1 MHSTYFEGLWRKE
14 KRWRAANPPS
24 HFFLKEEIED
34 PFHPFDVPFEA
45 YRMATQGDIDFWAAL
60 EAKINEQNTRGTASL
75 LLSGDLEQAARAL
88 LAASNIAIL
97 TGFPCLMDFPVPTET
112 DGLLGSFALAKTLS
126 ELEGKRVRILTD
138 TSSEQVLRGALFSE
152 EGSPLVGREGFVEVL
167 GFEPPHEG
175 QSAEAWLTESADGQ
189 RLSALRE
196 EVDCVVCIERSGL
209 NKNGDYLTMS
219 GRKMNAFVA
228 PLEKLLEGREDSLVS
243 IGVGD
248 GGNELGMGKL
258 LDAMLSEDEATRI
271 PLIEEIA
278 CVVPATFAIVCSVCD
293 WGGFAL
299 AAGVLRLLEEGG
311 VDDRLL
317 STEEY
322 RMLLER
328 CVSLGARDGI
338 TKEEVWRIL
347 FCLFL

>member
-1 MHSTYFEGLWRKE
+1 
-14 KRWRAANPPS
+14 
-24 HFFLKEEIED
+24 
-34 PFHPFDVPFEA
+34 
-45 YRMATQGDIDFWAAL
+45 
-60 EAKINEQNTRGTASL
+60 
-75 LLSGDLEQAARAL
+75 
-88 LAASNIAIL
+88 
-97 TGFPCLMDFPVPTET
+97 
-112 DGLLGSFALAKTLS
+112 
-126 ELEGKRVRILTD
+126 
-138 TSSEQVLRGALFSE
+138 
-152 EGSPLVGREGFVEVL
+152 
-167 GFEPPHEG
+167 
-175 QSAEAWLTESADGQ
+175 
-189 RLSALRE
+189 LRE

-299 AAGVLRLLEEGG
+299 AAGVLRLLEEGS

-338 TKEEVWRIL
+338 TKEEGALSVDSLPFPVHEQIL
-347 FCLFL
+347 EDIRSMLC